1 MTAKQ
6 FLIELKYAKKR
17 YEKNKIFKVH
27 LDSNLPNQSQKNMIR
42 FFHFNY
48 KLVIFI
54 FIIIF
59 VIFIFLKIDS
69 GDYDSL
75 APDCLLAVFFF
86 ICFFAM
92 RYGTEIVFIEND
104 ILKIGRKG
112 RKQMDTEIS
121 INQIEEVSYSITSY
135 SKKQN
140 IEFTFHIRQI
150 GESKDYCITQSN
162 LTDLCM
168 LAYLIYFLKDDKLDD
183 IDTLTEDG
191 LLQIKNKICRAS
203 ILSDDF

>member
-6 FLIELKYAKKR
+6 FLIELKYAKNG
-17 YEKNKIFKVH
+17 YGKNKIFKVQ

-86 ICFFAM
+86 CNALWY
-92 RYGTEIVFIEND
+92 RN
-104 ILKIGRKG
+104 
-112 RKQMDTEIS
+112 S
-121 INQIEEVSYSITSY
+121 IY
-135 SKKQN
+135 
-140 IEFTFHIRQI
+140 
-150 GESKDYCITQSN
+150 
-162 LTDLCM
+162 
-168 LAYLIYFLKDDKLDD
+168 
-183 IDTLTEDG
+183 
-191 LLQIKNKICRAS
+191 
-203 ILSDDF
+203 

>member
-17 YEKNKIFKVH
+17 YAKNKIFKVQ
-27 LDSNLPNQSQKNMIR
+27 LDSNLPNQNGKNMIR
-42 FFHFNY
+42 LFHFNY
-48 KLVIFI
+48 KVAIFI

-75 APDCLLAVFFF
+75 APDCLLVVFFL
-86 ICFFAM
+86 ICFWAM
-92 RYGTEIVFIEND
+92 RYGTEIVFIENG

-121 INQIEEVSYSITSY
+121 INQIEEISYSITSY
-135 SKKQN
+135 GKKQN

-183 IDTLTEDG
+183 IDTLTEEG
-191 LLQIKNKICRAS
+191 LLQIKNKMCRLS
-203 ILSDDF
+203 VLSDDF